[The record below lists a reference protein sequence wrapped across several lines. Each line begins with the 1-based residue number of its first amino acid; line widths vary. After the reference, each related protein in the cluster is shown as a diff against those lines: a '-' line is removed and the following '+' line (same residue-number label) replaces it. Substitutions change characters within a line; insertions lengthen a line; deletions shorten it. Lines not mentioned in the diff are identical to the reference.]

1 MVVARRVGITGAAGF
16 VGRALVARFRSDGWD
31 VVGLDRVGGDGVHTA
46 DLREPGDWQRRLTGC
61 GVVVHTA
68 ALVSQTASWDDA
80 WRANVVA
87 TRHVVDAV
95 DPDTRLVHCSSAA
108 VYSAHKPAGVD
119 ETWPVHP
126 TGRTYGDTK
135 IASEQV
141 VLAAYAAGEVDAV
154 IVRPS
159 DVYGPGSRPWTEV
172 PVAML
177 RAGRLVLPARG
188 EGTVDPI
195 FVDDLVEGV
204 VAAVLADAPAS
215 RVHNLSGGRP
225 VSAVDF
231 FSGYSRR
238 LGLAPARRVPT
249 GIALA
254 TAEVIGRLQ
263 RRCGRPSELGAGTVS
278 MLAKTGSISPAR
290 AGRELGW
297 TPQVT
302 LDEGMERTVAVL
314 TASATSGGRGSR

>member
-1 MVVARRVGITGAAGF
+1 MTGRRVGITGAAGF
-16 VGRALVARFRSDGWD
+16 VGRALVARFRSDGWE

-46 DLREPGDWQRRLTGC
+46 DLRDPGDWQRRLAGC
-61 GVVVHTA
+61 AVVVHTA
-68 ALVSQTASWDDA
+68 ALVSQTASWDAA

-87 TRHVVDAV
+87 TRNVVDAV
-95 DPDTRLVHCSSAA
+95 DPGTRLVHCSSAA
-108 VYSAHKPAGVD
+108 VYSAHKPVGVD

-141 VLAAYAAGEVDAV
+141 VLSAHVAGEADAIV
-154 IVRPS
+154 VRPS
-159 DVYGPGSRPWTEV
+159 DVYGPGSRPWTDV
-172 PVAML
+172 PVTML

-188 EGTVDPI
+188 AGTVDPI
-195 FVDDLVEGV
+195 FVDDLVAGV
-204 VAAVLADAPAS
+204 VAAALADAPPS
-215 RVHNLSGGRP
+215 RVYNLSGGRP
-225 VSAVDF
+225 VAAVDF

-238 LGLAPARRVPT
+238 LGLPSPRRVPT

-254 TAEVIGRLQ
+254 AAEVIGRAQ
-263 RRCGRPSELGAGTVS
+263 RRCGRPSELGAGTVA

-297 TPQVT
+297 APRVP
-302 LDEGMERTVAVL
+302 LDEGLDRTVAVL
-314 TASATSGGRGSR
+314 TASATSGGRESG